1 MITVSRN
8 NDHSSSFKNGIPFK
22 NADDVLNITLQVDT
36 KALEGLTYNQVLAN
50 IILEITNRIVVSP
63 ENRTFYPQGFY
74 NIKTDSNT
82 VKEAILSPYNDSI
95 CLVMSD
101 DPFEATDE
109 SNLKPYHIYIP
120 SGEYM
125 GPED

>member
-1 MITVSRN
+1 M
-8 NDHSSSFKNGIPFK
+8 
-22 NADDVLNITLQVDT
+22 
-36 KALEGLTYNQVLAN
+36 
-50 IILEITNRIVVSP
+50 
-63 ENRTFYPQGFY
+63 
-74 NIKTDSNT
+74 T

>member
-8 NDHSSSFKNGIPFK
+8 DDHSSTFNGVPFK
-22 NADDVLNITLQVDT
+22 KADDVLNITLKVNK
-36 KALEGLTYNQVLAN
+36 KALEGLTYNQVLAG
-50 IILEITNRIVVSP
+50 IILEIANRIIVSP

-74 NIKTDSNT
+74 NIKTKSNT
-82 VKEAILSPYNDSI
+82 VKEAILSPYNDSL
-95 CLVMSD
+95 CLVMNG
-101 DPFEATDE
+101 DPFEPTEE
-109 SNLKPYHIYIP
+109 SNLSPYHICIP

>member
-8 NDHSSSFKNGIPFK
+8 NGHSSSFKNGIPFK

-74 NIKTDSNT
+74 NIKTDNNV